1 MPFLAYPLAL
11 LGLATVPGLVAIYL
25 LHRRFERREV
35 TALFLWSALA
45 RAEQGGR
52 RLERFRMPLL
62 FLVELLALV
71 ALALAATDLRYLAG
85 RGARPLV
92 VVLDDS
98 YSLRAVVGETSAR
111 DRGLAALR
119 KEVDRYRPTSVR
131 VILAGADPQ
140 VAVAAAPPVLALDQ
154 VEQRWRCLAP
164 AGNLVAALSL
174 AAEVG
179 EPGAAVAVVT
189 DHPPEEGM
197 LVPGRRWL
205 AVGLPA
211 PNAAFIAARRS
222 PLDGERDRCFLQ
234 VANPGR
240 VPVRT
245 SLTVTGDGQPL
256 GLDRSLDLPPGGSE
270 QVVFELP
277 KAVDMVRAE
286 LAADA
291 LATDNQVLLLPPR
304 PHRVRVVNA
313 IADATLREQVDQA
326 LAASGLRDP
335 AAGVPELVISDRSPG
350 PAQAQR
356 WTLEIRVPKESLP
369 FTGPFVAD
377 WGHRL
382 IQGLDFGG
390 VVWAGQAGTEPEGQP
405 VLMAGNT
412 SLLEDLE
419 AGGGHALRMYLDVSR
434 STISRTPNW
443 PALFWN
449 LLDWRAEHHPGFVET
464 EVRMGQTARLLL
476 PPIPPDVAAPAIRLE
491 VPDGPAR
498 ELAGQAS
505 GECAVAAGVPG
516 VYSAR
521 VGDQTY
527 RFACNALSPREG
539 DLGDCRTAGLGADPT
554 GGVLRRDYASGAWV
568 CGLLACG
575 LLFLHAFLLRPRVRS

>member
-1 MPFLAYPLAL
+1 MPFLTYPLAL

-71 ALALAATDLRYLAG
+71 ALALAATDLRYVAA
-85 RGARPLV
+85 RAARPVV

-98 YSLRAVVGETSAR
+98 YSLQAVVEGTSAR
-111 DRGLAALR
+111 DRGLVALR
-119 KEVDRYRPTSVR
+119 EELDRYRPTSVR

-140 VAVAAAPPVLALDQ
+140 VAVSAMPPAQAL
-154 VEQRWRCLAP
+154 EQLERRWHCLAP
-164 AGNLVAALSL
+164 SGNLVAALSL

-179 EPGAAVAVVT
+179 EPGTAVVVVT
-189 DHPPEEGM
+189 DQAAAEDM
-197 LVPGRRWL
+197 LIPGRRWL

-211 PNAAFIAARRS
+211 PNAAFIAARRG
-222 PLDGERDRCFLQ
+222 PMDGDRDHCFLQ

-240 VPVRT
+240 VAVRT
-245 SLTVTGDGQPL
+245 ALTVTGDGQSL
-256 GLDRSLDLPPGGSE
+256 ALDRALDLPPGGSE
-270 QVVFELP
+270 QVVFALP
-277 KAVDMVRAE
+277 KSVDVVRAE
-286 LAADA
+286 LADDA
-291 LATDNQVLLLPPR
+291 LGTDNHVLLLPPR
-304 PHRVRVVNA
+304 PHLVRVANVV
-313 IADATLREQVDQA
+313 ADAGLRDQVDQA

-335 AAGVPELVISDRSPG
+335 SPGVPELVISDRSPG
-350 PAQAQR
+350 PARAQR
-356 WTLEIRVPKESLP
+356 WTLEIRVPKNSLP

-390 VVWAGQAGTEPEGQP
+390 VVWAGEAGVEPEGQP

-412 SLLEDLE
+412 SLLADQES
-419 AGGGHALRMYLDVSR
+419 GGGHALRMCLDITR

-449 LLDWRAEHHPGFVET
+449 LLDWRAESHPGFVET
-464 EVRMGQTARLLL
+464 EVRLGQTARLLL
-476 PPIPPDVAAPAIRLE
+476 PPVPADAAAPVVRLE
-491 VPDGPAR
+491 PPDGPVR

-505 GECAVAAGVPG
+505 GECAVAAAVPG
-516 VYSAR
+516 VYSAQ
-521 VGDQTY
+521 VGGQTY
-527 RFACNALSPREG
+527 RFACNALSPQEG
-539 DLGDCRTAGLGADPT
+539 DLGDCRTARLGADPT
-554 GGVLRRDYASGAWV
+554 GSVLRRDYASGAWV